1 MCGFEVSERLRWAA
15 VLGSFEQASA
25 ALYFFVF
32 RLCFID
38 VLTDRLSLQTLGK
51 ARNLLER

>member
-1 MCGFEVSERLRWAA
+1 MCGSEVSERLRWAA

-25 ALYFFVF
+25 ALYFFVL

-38 VLTDRLSLQTLGK
+38 VLTDRLSLQALGK